1 MRIFDRSRVEAYCG
15 PTTLY
20 HIIAGIL
27 PWVLFLGT
35 VIAMVAAWGRIPE
48 QIPMQT
54 DIHGNIT
61 EWGAKSSLI
70 WLGAIYFIINLTL
83 LIVSFFPQSWNTS
96 VRVSAFGIG
105 KRNNVTNYR
114 LTRDLLCDLRITM
127 SILFS
132 GVLLWAAFG
141 SAGIFGTVFNIAVP
155 LLILIP
161 LARFLVR
168 MYLFR

>member
-54 DIHGNIT
+54 DL
-61 EWGAKSSLI
+61 A
-70 WLGAIYFIINLTL
+70 FMPRTL
-83 LIVSFFPQSWNTS
+83 RPASM
-96 VRVSAFGIG
+96 
-105 KRNNVTNYR
+105 
-114 LTRDLLCDLRITM
+114 LLSQATCQEC
-127 SILFS
+127 
-132 GVLLWAAFG
+132 
-141 SAGIFGTVFNIAVP
+141 
-155 LLILIP
+155 
-161 LARFLVR
+161 
-168 MYLFR
+168 